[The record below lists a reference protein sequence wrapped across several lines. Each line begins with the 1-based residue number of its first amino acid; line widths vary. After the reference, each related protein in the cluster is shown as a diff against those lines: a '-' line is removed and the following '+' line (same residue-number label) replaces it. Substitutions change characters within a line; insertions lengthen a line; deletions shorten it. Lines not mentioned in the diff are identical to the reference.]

1 MLSKLLSSQIIIYHC
16 ILFFSFSLSVNYFLN
31 LEIVNYIAYV
41 FFHLTLV
48 YLFFY
53 FFHFLLYFIIFLYG
67 IFFDIFLINNISP
80 HLITFMI
87 FVIFFYFTKKY
98 LLNLSSIR
106 VSYII
111 IILILVMFV
120 FEILIANLLLN
131 YPINYEN
138 FLWIFITFII
148 IFYPTLLLFS
158 KIDKL

>member
-1 MLSKLLSSQIIIYHC
+1 MLSKRLSSQIIIYHC

-31 LEIVNYIAYV
+31 LEIINYLAYV
-41 FFHLTLV
+41 CFHLTLI

-53 FFHFLLYFIIFLYG
+53 FFHFSLIFVTFLYG
-67 IFFDIFLINNISP
+67 IFFDIFLVDNISP

-87 FVIFFYFTKKY
+87 FVIFYYFTKKY

-120 FEILIANLLLN
+120 FEILIANLLFN

-148 IFYPTLLLFS
+148 IFYPTLILFS

>member
-31 LEIVNYIAYV
+31 LEIINYLAYV
-41 FFHLTLV
+41 CFHLTLI

-53 FFHFLLYFIIFLYG
+53 FFHFALIFITFLYG
-67 IFFDIFLINNISP
+67 IFFDIFLVDNLSP
-80 HLITFMI
+80 HLITFLI
-87 FVIFFYFTKKY
+87 FVILFYFTKKY
-98 LLNLSSIR
+98 LLNLSSNKI
-106 VSYII
+106 SYII
-111 IILILVMFV
+111 IIFTLLMFAS
-120 FEILIANLLLN
+120 EALIANLLFN

-148 IFYPTLLLFS
+148 IFYPTLVLFS

>member
-1 MLSKLLSSQIIIYHC
+1 MLSKLLSSQIIIYQF

-31 LEIVNYIAYV
+31 LEIVNYLAYV
-41 FFHLTLV
+41 FFHLTLI

-53 FFHFLLYFIIFLYG
+53 FFHFSLIFVTFLYG
-67 IFFDIFLINNISP
+67 IFFDIFLVDNISP

-87 FVIFFYFTKKY
+87 FVVLFYFTKKY
-98 LLNLSSIR
+98 LLNLSSNR

-111 IILILVMFV
+111 IILTLIMFAL
-120 FEILIANLLLN
+120 EIFIADLLFN

-138 FLWIFITFII
+138 FLWISITFII
-148 IFYPTLLLFS
+148 IFYPTLVIFS

>member
-16 ILFFSFSLSVNYFLN
+16 ILFFSFSLSVNYFFN
-31 LEIVNYIAYV
+31 LEIVNYLSYV
-41 FFHLTLV
+41 CFHLTLI

-53 FFHFLLYFIIFLYG
+53 FFHFFLIFLTFLYG
-67 IFFDIFLINNISP
+67 IFFDIFLVDNISP
-80 HLITFMI
+80 HLITFLI
-87 FVIFFYFTKKY
+87 FILLFYLTKKY
-98 LLNLSSIR
+98 LLNLSSSK

-111 IILILVMFV
+111 IILTLMMFV
-120 FEILIANLLLN
+120 SEALIANLLFN

-148 IFYPTLLLFS
+148 IFYPTLVLFS

>member
-31 LEIVNYIAYV
+31 LDIVNYLAYV
-41 FFHLTLV
+41 FFHLTLI

-53 FFHFLLYFIIFLYG
+53 FFHFSLIFVTFLYG
-67 IFFDIFLINNISP
+67 IFFDIFLVDNISP

-120 FEILIANLLLN
+120 FEILIANLLFN

-148 IFYPTLLLFS
+148 TFYPTLLLFS

>member
-16 ILFFSFSLSVNYFLN
+16 ILFFSFSLSVNYFVD
-31 LEIVNYIAYV
+31 LEIVNYLAYV
-41 FFHLTLV
+41 CFHLTLI

-53 FFHFLLYFIIFLYG
+53 FFHFSLIFVIFLYG
-67 IFFDIFLINNISP
+67 IFFDIFLIDNISP
-80 HLITFMI
+80 HLITFII
-87 FVIFFYFTKKY
+87 FAVLFYFIKKY

-111 IILILVMFV
+111 IILILMMFV
-120 FEILIANLLLN
+120 FEILIANLLFN

>member
-41 FFHLTLV
+41 CFHLTLI

-80 HLITFMI
+80 HLITFML
-87 FVIFFYFTKKY
+87 FVLLFYFTKKY
-98 LLNLSSIR
+98 LLNLSSINI
-106 VSYII
+106 SYII
-111 IILILVMFV
+111 IISTLMMF
-120 FEILIANLLLN
+120 FLELFIANLLFN

>member
-1 MLSKLLSSQIIIYHC
+1 MLSKLLSSQILIYHC

-41 FFHLTLV
+41 FFHLTLI

-67 IFFDIFLINNISP
+67 IFFDIFLIDNISP
-80 HLITFMI
+80 HLITFII
-87 FVIFFYFTKKY
+87 FAVLFYFTKKY

-111 IILILVMFV
+111 IILILAMFV
-120 FEILIANLLLN
+120 FEILIANLLFN

-148 IFYPTLLLFS
+148 IFYPTLVLFS